1 MTIDELET
9 CFRIYYPEAANF
21 LRKANQE
28 NNKNFIFA
36 FPESLPLDVALR
48 NLAIN
53 TYKKFIQAILFLSS
67 KDYLDTITF
76 NSDCFLFPNKV
87 YKLL

>member
-1 MTIDELET
+1 MTIDQLET
-9 CFRIYYPEAANF
+9 CFRIYYPSAANF
-21 LRKANQE
+21 LRKSNQE
-28 NNKNFIFA
+28 NNKNLFFV
-36 FPESLPLDVALR
+36 FPESLHLDTAMR